1 MKKYLLILVIALVV
15 ILAVPMMVS
24 AQDSTSVIV
33 SGTLSTSFELTADNG
48 TVSFPAFNTGEN
60 DAGPTLLTIT
70 TNDPSWTVNAAD
82 EKSPATGTGYMKS
95 GSTVLKDPFQLSPNE
110 DSYKG
115 LPYANIATGSGS
127 GTQDVYYSQNI
138 ESTDLA
144 GSYNI
149 TVDFNGVPN

>member
-24 AQDSTSVIV
+24 AQQDATVVV
-33 SGTLSTSFELTADNG
+33 SGTLSTSFELTADQN
-48 TVSFPAFNTGEN
+48 TVSFPLFVTGEN
-60 DAGPTLLTIT
+60 YAGPTLLTIT

-82 EKSPATGTGYMKS
+82 DNQGTGTGYMKS
-95 GSTVLKDPFQLSPNE
+95 GSTALQDRFQLSPNT
-110 DSYKG
+110 DGYDG
-115 LPYANIATGSGS
+115 LPYLNIATGIGS

-149 TVDFNGVPN
+149 TVDFNGVPS

>member
-24 AQDSTSVIV
+24 AQGSTSVIV
-33 SGTLSTSFELTADNG
+33 SGTLIMSFELTADSG
-48 TVSFPAFNTGEN
+48 TVSFPAFVTGEN

-70 TNDPSWTVNAAD
+70 TNDPSWAVNAAD
-82 EKSPATGTGYMKS
+82 DNLGAGTGHMKS
-95 GSTVLKDPFQLSPNE
+95 GSTALQDTFQLSPNM
-110 DSYKG
+110 DNYSG
-115 LPYANIATGSGS
+115 LPYPDIATGSGS

-149 TVDFNGVPN
+149 TFDFNGVPN